1 MLRGWEIEVGTGG
14 HRKVGAWWRGSR
26 HHRPFRRCR
35 MVRFGAGRSRRS
47 MRAKVRVLIPISVCL
62 VWPALLRAG
71 VDESCVTECMERSGC
86 WSGASVS
93 MPGYCNNKPELCNI
107 ECSTDSWGAIA
118 YSWKDKT
125 AGWAYGK
132 SNRTDAV
139 RIAMQACAKE
149 GGAKCILQTSFNG
162 ICGSVAADGDL
173 VAWGNADSKENAQRR
188 ALAECARLGAKN
200 CALQATVCS
209 IWSPTTGRAGPP
221 SPAPPPRQISW
232 GAIAYSERD
241 MGAGWSM
248 GKDDRASAEKEAMNE
263 CSQRGKACVLRT
275 AFNKQ
280 CGALAADGSVSGW
293 GTAADQRESQQR
305 AIEECKKAG
314 GARCAL
320 RVSICSR

>member
-1 MLRGWEIEVGTGG
+1 
-14 HRKVGAWWRGSR
+14 
-26 HHRPFRRCR
+26 
-35 MVRFGAGRSRRS
+35 